1 MTETA
6 LFRDHP
12 ILRFI
17 VRGYGIMVTEL
28 PFLSKL
34 LRMIVLGYEIKVTA
48 NARFQKPFEICQY
61 VRAIGFE
68 IKAVKLPF
76 VLKTICN
83 TE

>member
-6 LFRDHP
+6 LSRDHP

-17 VRGYGIMVTEL
+17 VRGYEIIVNEL

-48 NARFQKPFEICQY
+48 NARFQKPFEICMSEQS
-61 VRAIGFE
+61 G
-68 IKAVKLPF
+68 
-76 VLKTICN
+76 LK
-83 TE
+83 